1 MDEAKNQ
8 INDLE
13 HRKQS
18 KHTNNNNNKSPIRTT
33 RIKKLQKMRIG
44 EAASGTTSRGPNIH
58 IIGVPEGEKKEQ
70 ETKNLFEK
78 IMKANFPNVV
88 KEIGI

>member
-1 MDEAKNQ
+1 
-8 INDLE
+8 
-13 HRKQS
+13 
-18 KHTNNNNNKSPIRTT
+18 
-33 RIKKLQKMRIG
+33 MRIG
-44 EAASGTTSRGPNIH
+44 EATSGTTTRGPNIH